1 MSSVAQEN
9 SLFEIDAE
17 LDTLLDEIQEEIE
30 NQGEAGADLI
40 GRFQK
45 FCEAHSEKVDRIGRF
60 LRMMEARML
69 YCKNEAARLQERSRA
84 ADNKIVR
91 TKGMVLYYL
100 KSRDLR
106 KIEGREFTLRLQKN
120 SQDSVRIIDETQ
132 VPLAFQEVDVRVQ
145 GSLWESVLECLPE
158 DIKVAL
164 LASTQQKIPNNEAI
178 RQAIGHGE
186 TVPGAEVHRGS
197 HLRVA

>member
-1 MSSVAQEN
+1 MPAIVQEN

-30 NQGEAGADLI
+30 NQGEAGADLM
-40 GRFQK
+40 GRFQQ
-45 FCEAHSEKVDRIGRF
+45 FCEAHGEKVDRIGRF

-69 YCKNEAARLQERSRA
+69 YCRSEAARLQERSRS

-120 SQDSVRIIDETQ
+120 SQDSVSIIDDTQ
-132 VPLAFQEVDVRVQ
+132 VPLAFREIDVRVQ
-145 GSLWESVLECLPE
+145 GSLWQSILECLP
-158 DIKVAL
+158 KALKGALVACI
-164 LASTQQKIPNNEAI
+164 QQEKPNNEAI

-186 TVPGAEVHRGS
+186 LVPGAEVHRRS
-197 HLRVA
+197 HVRVA

>member
-1 MSSVAQEN
+1 MPTIAQEK
-9 SLFEIDAE
+9 SLFEIDQE
-17 LDTLLDEIQEEIE
+17 LDALLDEIQEEIE
-30 NQGEAGADLI
+30 NQGEAESDLMR
-40 GRFQK
+40 RFQQ

-69 YCKNEAARLQERSRA
+69 YCKSEAARLQERSRS
-84 ADNKIVR
+84 ADNKIAR

-100 KSRDLR
+100 KSRDLS

-120 SQDSVRIIDETQ
+120 SQESVSIIDETQ
-132 VPLAFQEVDVRVQ
+132 VPLPFREVDVRIQ
-145 GSLWESVLECLPE
+145 GNLWQSILGYLPE
-158 DIKVAL
+158 DLKDAL
-164 LASTQQKIPNNEAI
+164 RVCMLQDKPNNEAI

-186 TVPGAEVHRGS
+186 IVPGAEVRRGS